1 MLQIRCT
8 KKVLDALGLRQ
19 ADLSGVKEADSI
31 LGNWYANLFTLD
43 RRKTLI
49 FVNEKT
55 LLSFIVYGMRK
66 DNIGNFK
73 EYFYRGL
80 RQLLLIE
87 NIGNE
92 KIEEILAQYETVE
105 LTKTDSRTVLG
116 NLNDLV
122 DMYKYLIVYDGG
134 LKECDL
140 TSITR
145 QVNRT
150 PQGNLGGKYSIDI
163 LAELLTLEKSVKGP
177 ALDMGQ
183 IKPGNDIV

>member
-1 MLQIRCT
+1 MLQVRCT
-8 KKVLDALGLRQ
+8 KKVLDALGLKQ
-19 ADLSGVKEADSI
+19 ADLSGIKEPDST
-31 LGNWYANLFTLD
+31 LGNWYAHLFTVD

-49 FVNEKT
+49 FMNERS

-66 DNIGNFK
+66 DNIANFK
-73 EYFYRGL
+73 EYFYRSL

-105 LTKTDSRTVLG
+105 FTRTDSRTVLG

-122 DMYKYLIVYDGG
+122 DTYQYLILYNGG

-140 TSITR
+140 TSIIR
-145 QVNRT
+145 QMNRT
-150 PQGNLGGKYSIDI
+150 PQRNLGWNYSVETM
-163 LAELLTLEKSVKGP
+163 AELLK
-177 ALDMGQ
+177 
-183 IKPGNDIV
+183 INRH

>member
-19 ADLSGVKEADSI
+19 TGLSGIKEPDTI
-31 LGNWYANLFTLD
+31 LGNWYSHLFTVD
-43 RRKTLI
+43 RRKTII
-49 FVNEKT
+49 FMNERT
-55 LLSFIVYGMRK
+55 LLSFIVFGMRK
-66 DNIGNFK
+66 DNIANFK

-122 DMYKYLIVYDGG
+122 DMYKYLILYDGG

-140 TSITR
+140 TSIIR

-150 PQGNLGGKYSIDI
+150 PQRNLGWKYSMDI
-163 LAELLTLEKSVKGP
+163 LAELLKT
-177 ALDMGQ
+177 
-183 IKPGNDIV
+183 NRH

>member
-19 ADLSGVKEADSI
+19 TDLCGTKEPDSI
-31 LGNWYANLFTLD
+31 LGNWYANLFTVD

-49 FVNEKT
+49 FINERT

-73 EYFYRGL
+73 EYFHRGL

-87 NIGNE
+87 SIGNE

-140 TSITR
+140 TSIIR
-145 QVNRT
+145 QANRT
-150 PQGNLGGKYSIDI
+150 PQRNLGWKYSVEI
-163 LAELLTLEKSVKGP
+163 LAELLGMSR
-177 ALDMGQ
+177 Q
-183 IKPGNDIV
+183 